1 MRGILDYGMSTHCGE
16 QDFVSSPLGEL
27 LVGVEG
33 LGHQGPEGSS
43 HRSNYVYMIRLPII
57 LNQQ

>member
-1 MRGILDYGMSTHCGE
+1 MSTHCGE